1 MSTEPDNAVHSHDLI
16 PSLEDET
23 GAGEEE
29 EAEAGALTHGTVV
42 RLSDDE
48 FGDEDDVDEAVQDQ
62 LAAPFAPMDVET
74 AGPTPRK
81 RGRPSKSASASR
93 TGTPAAP
100 NARPTANGLK
110 RKAMADQAGGPSPKR
125 AARATAQPTRPASS
139 RAAAAEAN
147 KKSQVLGARKAAV
160 RARERFSML
169 KPRPRLTAAQRA
181 AQPVQK
187 EKGTRGR
194 KKKVVEQAEEDD
206 GERWAV
212 EAIVDDGVDR
222 DTKVH
227 MYLVKWEGYSQDENT
242 WEPRQN
248 LKGCET
254 LISAYEKDK
263 TKKKEP
269 KKPRG
274 RPKAVASK

>member
-1 MSTEPDNAVHSHDLI
+1 
-16 PSLEDET
+16 
-23 GAGEEE
+23 
-29 EAEAGALTHGTVV
+29 
-42 RLSDDE
+42 
-48 FGDEDDVDEAVQDQ
+48 
-62 LAAPFAPMDVET
+62 
-74 AGPTPRK
+74 
-81 RGRPSKSASASR
+81 
-93 TGTPAAP
+93 
-100 NARPTANGLK
+100 
-110 RKAMADQAGGPSPKR
+110 
-125 AARATAQPTRPASS
+125 
-139 RAAAAEAN
+139 
-147 KKSQVLGARKAAV
+147 
-160 RARERFSML
+160 ML